1 MSDKIE
7 ETGEKIRLDKWLWH
21 ARFFKTRTL
30 AGKVCKS
37 GKVRLNGAHIAKAS
51 VLFKTGDVLTFPKEN
66 DIKVVRMLL
75 AGERRGPAPEAQT
88 LYEDLTPKSMSKAE
102 KIFEPQSATREMG
115 AGRPTKAERRAID
128 KLMDRD

>member
-30 AGKVCKS
+30 AGKTCKS

-51 VLFKTGDVLTFPKEN
+51 VLIKTGDVLTFSKEN
-66 DIKVVRMLL
+66 DIKVVRMLF
-75 AGERRGPAPEAQT
+75 AGERRGPAPEAQA
-88 LYEDLTPKSMSKAE
+88 LYEDLTPKPLSKTE
-102 KIFEPQSATREMG
+102 KVFEPQIATREMG